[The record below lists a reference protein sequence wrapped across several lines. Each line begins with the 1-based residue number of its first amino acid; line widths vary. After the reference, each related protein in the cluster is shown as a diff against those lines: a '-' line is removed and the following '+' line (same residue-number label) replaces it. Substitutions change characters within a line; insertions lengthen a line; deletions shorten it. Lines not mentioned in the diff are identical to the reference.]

1 MAKDAET
8 GPDKQSDAGKAKNA
22 KPFKAPTVIDQR
34 SGIDRR
40 NVYPETASGFERRRG
55 PGRRRS
61 DFSKAAEEGE
71 MSQEQFQFLLAID
84 IFKKSN
90 NKTFPTWTDIL
101 EIVRLLGYRKTAPME
116 VRLPN
121 AEDWNEKPDA
131 PSDVRTISYDLTENP
146 G

>member
-1 MAKDAET
+1 MT
-8 GPDKQSDAGKAKNA
+8 DKKMPESSNTDPSASQTPYRS
-22 KPFKAPTVIDQR
+22 PTIIDQR

-40 NVYPETASGFERRRG
+40 DLEPKPASGFERRRG

-61 DFSKAAEEGE
+61 DFMRAAEEGE

-84 IFKKSN
+84 IFKKTN

-116 VRLPN
+116 VSLPES
-121 AEDWNEKPDA
+121 EDWHEKPDA
-131 PSDVRTISYDLTENP
+131 PSDVRTISYDLSENT
-146 G
+146 